1 MDRMLYVA
9 MTGAKET
16 MRAQTVNNHNLANVS
31 TTGFRA
37 DLAAF
42 QSRAVD
48 GSGYASRVYATNGTV
63 GFDKNSGAL
72 LSTGRDLDIAV
83 NGDGWIAVQGPDG
96 KEAYTRAGDLKIDPT
111 GALMTATGQPVL
123 SDGGAPINIPPY
135 TSIFFARDGSISVVA
150 QGQTPD
156 TTATVGRLKLVNPP
170 DGQIERGDDGL
181 FRMKDGSV
189 AAADATVKIDSGV
202 LESSNVNTAAAM
214 VNMIE
219 LARQFEM
226 QVKAI
231 RSAEENAASA
241 SQLMRL
247 G

>member
-16 MRAQTVNNHNLANVS
+16 LQAQAVNNHNLANAS

-37 DLAAF
+37 ELSAF

-48 GSGYASRVYATNGTV
+48 GSGYASRVYATNASTGW
-63 GFDKNSGAL
+63 NNQSGAL
-72 LSTGRDLDIAV
+72 LSTGRDLDVAI

-96 KEAYTRAGDLKIDPT
+96 KEAYTRAGDLQIDPNGNLT
-111 GALMTATGQPVL
+111 NGAGHPVL
-123 SDGGAPINIPPY
+123 GDGGPINVPPY
-135 TSIFFARDGSISVVA
+135 TSIFFARDGSISIVA

-156 TTATVGRLKLVNPP
+156 TTATVDRIKLVKPA
-170 DGQIERGDDGL
+170 DSEIVRGDDGL
-181 FRMKDGSV
+181 FRMKNGSE
-189 AAADATVKIDSGV
+189 APSDASVQLGSGT
-202 LESSNVNTAAAM
+202 LESSNVNTADAM
-214 VNMIE
+214 VTMIE
-219 LARQFEM
+219 LARHFEM

-231 RSAEENAASA
+231 RTAEENGAAA
-241 SQLMRL
+241 AQIMRV

>member
-48 GSGYASRVYATNGTV
+48 GTGYASRVYATNGTV
-63 GFDKNSGAL
+63 GFDKNTGAM
-72 LSTGRDLDIAV
+72 LSTGRDLDVAI

-96 KEAYTRAGDLKIDPT
+96 KEAYTRAGDFKVDPT
-111 GALMTATGQPVL
+111 GQLMTATGQPVL
-123 SDGGAPINIPPY
+123 GDSGPINIPPY
-135 TSIFFARDGSISVVA
+135 TSIFFAHDGSISVVA

-156 TTATVGRLKLVNPP
+156 TTATVGRIKLVNPP

-181 FRMKDGSV
+181 FRMKDGTTASSDPGV
-189 AAADATVKIDSGV
+189 RLDSGV
-202 LESSNVNTAAAM
+202 LESSNVNTASAM

-231 RSAEENAASA
+231 RTAEETAASA

>member
-16 MRAQTVNNHNLANVS
+16 LRAQTVNNHNIANVS

-48 GSGYASRVYATNGTV
+48 GSGYASRVYATAGTV
-63 GFDKNSGAL
+63 GWDEKSGAL
-72 LSTGRDLDIAV
+72 LSTGRDLDVAV
-83 NGDGWIAVQGPDG
+83 NGPGWIAVQDADG
-96 KEAYTRAGDLKIDPT
+96 KEAYTRAGDFQVD
-111 GALMTATGQPVL
+111 ATGQLVTGTGRPVIG
-123 SDGGAPINIPPY
+123 DGGPINVPPY
-135 TSIFFARDGSISVVA
+135 TSIFFARDGSISIVA

-156 TTATVGRLKLVNPP
+156 AASTVGRVKLVNPAVE
-170 DGQIERGDDGL
+170 QIERGEDGL
-181 FRMKDGSV
+181 FRLKDGSD
-189 AAADATVKIDSGV
+189 APADAAVQITSGV
-202 LESSNVNTAAAM
+202 LESSNVNAAQAM

-219 LARQFEM
+219 LSRQFEM

-231 RSAEENAASA
+231 RTAEENGAAA
-241 SQLMRL
+241 AQLMRI

>member
-1 MDRMLYVA
+1 MLYVA

-16 MRAQTVNNHNLANVS
+16 LRAQTVNNHNIANVS

-48 GSGYASRVYATNGTV
+48 GSGYASRVYATNATTGW
-63 GFDKNSGAL
+63 DEKSGAL
-72 LSTGRDLDIAV
+72 LSTGRDLDVAI
-83 NGDGWIAVQGPDG
+83 NGAGWIAVQDADG
-96 KEAYTRAGDLKIDPT
+96 KEAYTRAGDLQID
-111 GALMTATGQPVL
+111 ATGQLMTSTGRPVIG
-123 SDGGAPINIPPY
+123 DGGPINVPPY
-135 TSIFFARDGSISVVA
+135 SSIFFARDGSISVVA

-156 TTATVGRLKLVNPP
+156 ATATVARIKLVNPAS
-170 DGQIERGDDGL
+170 DQLERGEDGL
-181 FRMKDGSV
+181 FRLKDGSE
-189 AAADATVKIDSGV
+189 APADANVQIASGQ
-202 LESSNVNTAAAM
+202 LESSNVNAAQAM

-231 RSAEENAASA
+231 RTAEENGAAA
-241 SQLMRL
+241 AQLMRL

>member
-16 MRAQTVNNHNLANVS
+16 LNAQAVNNHNLANAS

-37 DLAAF
+37 ELSAF

-48 GSGYASRVYATNGTV
+48 GSGYASRVYATNASTGW
-63 GFDKNSGAL
+63 NNQSGAL
-72 LSTGRDLDIAV
+72 LSTGRDLDVAI

-96 KEAYTRAGDLKIDPT
+96 KEAYTRAGDLQIDPNGNLT
-111 GALMTATGQPVL
+111 NGAGHPVL
-123 SDGGAPINIPPY
+123 GDGGPINVPPY

-156 TTATVGRLKLVNPP
+156 TTATVDRIKLVKPA
-170 DGQIERGDDGL
+170 DSALVRSDDGL
-181 FRMKDGSV
+181 FRMKDGS
-189 AAADATVKIDSGV
+189 DAPSDPTVQLGAGT
-202 LESSNVNTAAAM
+202 LESSNVNTADAM
-214 VNMIE
+214 VTMIE
-219 LARQFEM
+219 LARHFEM

-231 RSAEENAASA
+231 RTAEENGAAA
-241 SQLMRL
+241 AQIMRV

>member
-16 MRAQTVNNHNLANVS
+16 MRAQSVNNHNLANVS

-48 GSGYASRVYATNGTV
+48 GSGFASRVYATNGTI
-63 GFDKNSGAL
+63 GWDKTSGAL

-83 NGDGWIAVQGPDG
+83 NGPGWIAVQGPDG
-96 KEAYTRAGDLKIDPT
+96 KEAYTRAGDLQVDPT
-111 GALMTATGQPVL
+111 GQLMTATGRPVMG
-123 SDGGAPINIPPY
+123 DGAPITVPPY
-135 TSIFFARDGSISVVA
+135 TSIFFARDGSISIVA

-156 TTATVGRLKLVNPP
+156 TTATIGHLKLVNPP
-170 DGQIERGDDGL
+170 DADIERGDDGL
-181 FRMKDGSV
+181 FRMKDGSEAPPD
-189 AAADATVKIDSGV
+189 AAVQISSGT
-202 LESSNVNTAAAM
+202 LESSNVNTADAM

-231 RSAEENAASA
+231 RTAEEDAAAA
-241 SQLMRL
+241 SQLMRM

>member
-16 MRAQTVNNHNLANVS
+16 LQAQAVNNHNLANAS

-37 DLAAF
+37 ELSAF

-48 GSGYASRVYATNGTV
+48 GSGYASRVYATNASTGW
-63 GFDKNSGAL
+63 NNQSGAL
-72 LSTGRDLDIAV
+72 LSTGRDLDIAI

-96 KEAYTRAGDLKIDPT
+96 KEAYTRAGDLQIDPNGNLTT
-111 GALMTATGQPVL
+111 GTGHPVL
-123 SDGGAPINIPPY
+123 GDGGPINVPPY
-135 TSIFFARDGSISVVA
+135 TSIFFARDGSISIVA

-156 TTATVGRLKLVNPP
+156 TTATVDRIKLVKPA
-170 DGQIERGDDGL
+170 DTAIARGDDGL
-181 FRMKDGSV
+181 FRMKDGSDAPSDASV
-189 AAADATVKIDSGV
+189 AIGSGT
-202 LESSNVNTAAAM
+202 LESSNVNTADAM
-214 VNMIE
+214 VTMIE
-219 LARQFEM
+219 LARHFEM

-231 RSAEENAASA
+231 RTAEENGAAA
-241 SQLMRL
+241 AQIMRV

>member
-16 MRAQTVNNHNLANVS
+16 LRAQTVNNNNLANVS

-48 GSGYASRVYATNGTV
+48 GTGYASRVYATNGTV
-63 GFDKNSGAL
+63 GWDASSGAM
-72 LSTGRDLDIAV
+72 LSTGRDLDIAI
-83 NGDGWIAVQGPDG
+83 NGPGWIAIQGPDG
-96 KEAYTRAGDLKIDPT
+96 KEAYTRAGNLQVD
-111 GALMTATGQPVL
+111 ATGQLTTASGRPVL
-123 SDGGAPINIPPY
+123 GDGGPINIPPY
-135 TSIFFARDGSISVVA
+135 TSIFFARDGSISIVA

-156 TTATVGRLKLVNPP
+156 TTSTVARVKLVNPAGT
-170 DGQIERGDDGL
+170 DMVRGDDGL
-181 FRMKDGSV
+181 FRMKDGSEAPPD
-189 AAADATVKIDSGV
+189 AAVQISSGE
-202 LESSNVNTAAAM
+202 LESSNVNAAAAM

-231 RSAEENAASA
+231 RTAEENGSAA
-241 SQLMRL
+241 SQLL
-247 G
+247 KV

>member
-16 MRAQTVNNHNLANVS
+16 LRAQAVNNHNIANAS

-48 GSGYASRVYATNGTV
+48 GSGYASRVYATSASV
-63 GFDKNSGAL
+63 GWDNQSGAL
-72 LSTGRDLDIAV
+72 LSTGRDLDVAI

-96 KEAYTRAGDLKIDPT
+96 REAYTRAGDLQIDANGQLTT
-111 GALMTATGQPVL
+111 GTGRPVIG
-123 SDGGAPINIPPY
+123 DGGPINVPPY
-135 TSIFFARDGSISVVA
+135 TSIFFARDGSISIVA

-156 TTATVGRLKLVNPP
+156 TISTVARVKLVKPAN
-170 DGQIERGDDGL
+170 EALARGDDGL
-181 FRMKDGSV
+181 FRMKDGTEAEPDASV
-189 AAADATVKIDSGV
+189 QLGAGT
-202 LESSNVNTAAAM
+202 LESSNVNTADAM
-214 VNMIE
+214 VTMIE
-219 LARQFEM
+219 LARNFEM

-231 RSAEENAASA
+231 RAAEENGAAA
-241 SQLMRL
+241 AQLMRL

>member
-16 MRAQTVNNHNLANVS
+16 LQAQAVNNHNLANAS

-37 DLAAF
+37 ELSAF

-48 GSGYASRVYATNGTV
+48 GSGYASRVYATNASTGW
-63 GFDKNSGAL
+63 NNQSGAL
-72 LSTGRDLDIAV
+72 LSTGRDLDVAI

-96 KEAYTRAGDLKIDPT
+96 KEAYTRAGDLQIDPNGNLT
-111 GALMTATGQPVL
+111 NGAGHPVL
-123 SDGGAPINIPPY
+123 GDGGPINVPPY
-135 TSIFFARDGSISVVA
+135 TSIFFARDGSISIVA

-156 TTATVGRLKLVNPP
+156 TTATVDRIKLVKPA
-170 DGQIERGDDGL
+170 DTAIARGDDGL
-181 FRMKDGSV
+181 FRMKDGSEAPSDPSV
-189 AAADATVKIDSGV
+189 QLGSGT
-202 LESSNVNTAAAM
+202 LESSNVNTADAM
-214 VNMIE
+214 VTMIE
-219 LARQFEM
+219 LARHFEM

-231 RSAEENAASA
+231 RTAEENGAASA
-241 SQLMRL
+241 QIMRM

>member
-9 MTGAKET
+9 MTGAAET
-16 MRAQTVNNHNLANVS
+16 LRAQTVNNHNLANVS

-48 GSGYASRVYATNGTV
+48 GTGFASRVYATNGTV
-63 GFDKNSGAL
+63 GWDDTSGAL
-72 LSTGRDLDIAV
+72 LSTGRDLDVAIS
-83 NGDGWIAVQGPDG
+83 GKGWIAVQGPDG
-96 KEAYTRAGDLKIDPT
+96 KEAYTRAGNLQVDAN
-111 GALMTATGQPVL
+111 GQLMTATGLPVL
-123 SDGGAPINIPPY
+123 GDGGPINIPPY
-135 TSIFFARDGSISVVA
+135 TSIFFARDGSISIVA

-156 TTATVGRLKLVNPP
+156 TTSTVGRIKLVNPAN
-170 DGQIERGDDGL
+170 DQIARGDDGL
-181 FRMKDGSV
+181 FRMKNGGV
-189 AAADATVKIDSGV
+189 ADSDAAVQLGSGV
-202 LESSNVNTAAAM
+202 LESSNVNTADAM

-231 RSAEENAASA
+231 RTAEENANAA
-241 SQLMRL
+241 TQLMRI
-247 G
+247 

>member
-16 MRAQTVNNHNLANVS
+16 LRAQTVNNHNLANVS

-48 GSGYASRVYATNGTV
+48 GTGYASRVYATNGTV
-63 GFDKNSGAL
+63 GWDSNSGAM
-72 LSTGRDLDIAV
+72 LSTGRDLDIAL
-83 NGDGWIAVQGPDG
+83 NGPGWIAIQGPDG
-96 KEAYTRAGDLKIDPT
+96 KEAYTRAGNLHVDST
-111 GALMTATGQPVL
+111 GQLMTASGRPVL
-123 SDGGAPINIPPY
+123 GDGGPINIPPY
-135 TSIFFARDGSISVVA
+135 TSIFFARDGSISIVA

-156 TTATVGRLKLVNPP
+156 TTSTVARVKLVNPAEA
-170 DGQIERGDDGL
+170 DIERGDDGL
-181 FRMKDGSV
+181 FRMKDGS
-189 AAADATVKIDSGV
+189 DAPPDANVRIDAGV
-202 LESSNVNTAAAM
+202 LESSNVNTAEAM

-231 RSAEENAASA
+231 RTAEENGGAAA
-241 SQLMRL
+241 QLLRI
-247 G
+247 

>member
-16 MRAQTVNNHNLANVS
+16 LQAQAVNNHNLANAS

-37 DLAAF
+37 ELSAF

-48 GSGYASRVYATNGTV
+48 GSGYASRVYATNASTGW
-63 GFDKNSGAL
+63 NNQSGAL
-72 LSTGRDLDIAV
+72 LSTGRDLDVAI

-96 KEAYTRAGDLKIDPT
+96 KEAYTRAGDLQIDPNGNLT
-111 GALMTATGQPVL
+111 NGAGHPVL
-123 SDGGAPINIPPY
+123 GDGGPINVPPY
-135 TSIFFARDGSISVVA
+135 TSIFFARDGSISIVA

-156 TTATVGRLKLVNPP
+156 TTATVDRIKLVKPA
-170 DGQIERGDDGL
+170 DSALARGEDGL
-181 FRMKDGSV
+181 FRMKDGS
-189 AAADATVKIDSGV
+189 DAPSDPTVQIGSGT
-202 LESSNVNTAAAM
+202 LETSNVNTADAM
-214 VNMIE
+214 VTMIE
-219 LARQFEM
+219 LARHFEM

-231 RSAEENAASA
+231 RTAEENGAAA
-241 SQLMRL
+241 AQIMRL

>member
-16 MRAQTVNNHNLANVS
+16 LQAQAVNNHNLANAS

-37 DLAAF
+37 ELSAF

-48 GSGYASRVYATNGTV
+48 GSGYASRVYATNASTGWS
-63 GFDKNSGAL
+63 NQSGAL
-72 LSTGRDLDIAV
+72 LSTGRDLDVAI

-96 KEAYTRAGDLKIDPT
+96 KEAYTRAGDLQIDPNGNLT
-111 GALMTATGQPVL
+111 NGAGHPVL
-123 SDGGAPINIPPY
+123 GDGGPINVPPY
-135 TSIFFARDGSISVVA
+135 TSIFFARDGSISIVA

-156 TTATVGRLKLVNPP
+156 TTATVDRIKLVKPA
-170 DGQIERGDDGL
+170 DTAIARGDDGL
-181 FRMKDGSV
+181 FRMKDGSEAPSDPSV
-189 AAADATVKIDSGV
+189 QLGSGT
-202 LESSNVNTAAAM
+202 LESSNVNTADAM
-214 VNMIE
+214 VTMIE
-219 LARQFEM
+219 LARHFEM

-231 RSAEENAASA
+231 RTAEENGAASA
-241 SQLMRL
+241 QIMRM

>member
-9 MTGAKET
+9 MTGAAET
-16 MRAQTVNNHNLANVS
+16 LRAQTVNNHNLANVA

-48 GSGYASRVYATNGTV
+48 GSGYASRVYATNASTGW
-63 GFDKNSGAL
+63 NNQSGAL
-72 LSTGRDLDIAV
+72 LSTGRDLDVAI

-96 KEAYTRAGDLKIDPT
+96 KEAYTRAGDLQIDPNGNLT
-111 GALMTATGQPVL
+111 NGAGHPVL
-123 SDGGAPINIPPY
+123 GDGGPINVPPY
-135 TSIFFARDGSISVVA
+135 TSIFFARDGSISIVA

-156 TTATVGRLKLVNPP
+156 TTATVDRIKLVKPA
-170 DGQIERGDDGL
+170 DSALARGEDGL
-181 FRMKDGSV
+181 FRMKDGS
-189 AAADATVKIDSGV
+189 DAPSDPTVQIGSGT
-202 LESSNVNTAAAM
+202 LETSNVNTADAM
-214 VNMIE
+214 VTMIE
-219 LARQFEM
+219 LARHFEM

-231 RSAEENAASA
+231 RTAEENGAAA
-241 SQLMRL
+241 AQIMRV

>member
-63 GFDKNSGAL
+63 GWDKTSGAL
-72 LSTGRDLDIAV
+72 LSTGRDLDIAI
-83 NGDGWIAVQGPDG
+83 NGPGWIAVQGPDG
-96 KEAYTRAGDLKIDPT
+96 KEAYTRAGDLKVDPT
-111 GALMTATGQPVL
+111 GQLMTATGRPVL
-123 SDGGAPINIPPY
+123 GDGGPINVPPY
-135 TSIFFARDGSISVVA
+135 TSIFFARDGSISIVA

-156 TTATVGRLKLVNPP
+156 TTSTVGRVKLVNPAFN
-170 DGQIERGDDGL
+170 DVERGDDGL
-181 FRMKDGSV
+181 FRMKDGSE
-189 AAADATVKIDSGV
+189 APPDANVQLSSGV
-202 LESSNVNTAAAM
+202 IESSNVNTAEAM

-231 RSAEENAASA
+231 RTAEENGSAA
-241 SQLMRL
+241 SQLL
-247 G
+247 KI

>member
-16 MRAQTVNNHNLANVS
+16 LQAQAVNNHNLANAS

-37 DLAAF
+37 ELSAF

-48 GSGYASRVYATNGTV
+48 GSGYASRVYATNASTGW
-63 GFDKNSGAL
+63 NNQSGAM
-72 LSTGRDLDIAV
+72 LSTGRDLDVAI

-96 KEAYTRAGDLKIDPT
+96 KEAYTRAGDLQIDPNGNLT
-111 GALMTATGQPVL
+111 NGAGHPVIG
-123 SDGGAPINIPPY
+123 DGGPINVPPY
-135 TSIFFARDGSISVVA
+135 TSIFFARDGSISIVA

-156 TTATVGRLKLVNPP
+156 TTSTVGRIKLVKPA
-170 DGQIERGDDGL
+170 DTALVRGDDGL
-181 FRMKDGSV
+181 FRMKDGSE
-189 AAADATVKIDSGV
+189 APSDATVAIGSGT
-202 LESSNVNTAAAM
+202 LESSNVNTADAM
-214 VNMIE
+214 VTMIE
-219 LARQFEM
+219 LARHFEM

-231 RSAEENAASA
+231 RTAEENGAAA
-241 SQLMRL
+241 AQIMRV